1 MGLTFPVSPHNSPRT
16 SVAARDWNSSPT
28 FGWAIETTSVGSF
41 LLLHSVEKNSPTIP
55 LHKGMWGSI
64 QRWRVFA
71 ESQVELSLF
80 FFVCHCPYL
89 FLAKLQYQ
97 SDIRIHRTMWTNVKG
112 SERLIKYRESH
123 PEILIQSNL
132 IKKIYL
138 FKPSSSR

>member
-1 MGLTFPVSPHNSPRT
+1 MGLTFPVSPHNSART
-16 SVAARDWNSSPT
+16 SVAARDWKSSPT

-55 LHKGMWGSI
+55 LYEGMWGLFNDGD
-64 QRWRVFA
+64 FA

-80 FFVCHCPYL
+80 FFVCHCPFP
-89 FLAKLQYQ
+89 FLAKFQYQ

-112 SERLIKYRESH
+112 SKRLIKYRESH